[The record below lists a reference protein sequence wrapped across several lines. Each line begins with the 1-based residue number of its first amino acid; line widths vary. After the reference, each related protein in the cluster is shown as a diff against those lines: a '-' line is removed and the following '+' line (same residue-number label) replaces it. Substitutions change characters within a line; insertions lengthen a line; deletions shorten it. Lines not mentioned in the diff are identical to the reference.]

1 MDFQD
6 IFIQA
11 FIGFAGI
18 PAVVGVVNF
27 IKDMVDVGKFNRL
40 ISLFFA
46 MLFNIGGA
54 ALFVGTDIKTLISAA
69 GVGLLVSLAANGY
82 YDVNKTK

>member
-1 MDFQD
+1 MDFEN
-6 IFIQA
+6 IFVTA
-11 FIGFAGI
+11 FIGFTGI

-27 IKDMVDVGKFNRL
+27 IKDMKDLGKYNRL
-40 ISLFFA
+40 VSLFFA

-54 ALFVGTDIKTLISAA
+54 VLFVGTDIKTILTAA

-82 YDVNKTK
+82 YDVTKK

>member
-1 MDFQD
+1 MEFEN

-11 FIGFAGI
+11 FIGFVGI

-27 IKDMVDVGKFNRL
+27 IKDMVDLGKYNRL
-40 ISLFFA
+40 LSLFFA

-54 ALFVGTDIKTLISAA
+54 ALFIGVDLKTLVSAA
-69 GVGLLVSLAANGY
+69 GAGLLVGLAANGY
-82 YDVNKTK
+82 YDVNK

>member
-1 MDFQD
+1 MNFEE

-27 IKDMVDVGKFNRL
+27 IKDMIDLGKYNRL
-40 ISLFFA
+40 VSLFFA

-54 ALFVGTDIKTLISAA
+54 ALFIGTDVKTIVSSA

-82 YDVNKTK
+82 YDANKK

>member
-1 MDFQD
+1 MEFES

-18 PAVVGVVNF
+18 PAVVGIVDL
-27 IKDMVDVGKFNRL
+27 IKDIKDFGKYNRL
-40 ISLFFA
+40 VSLFFA

-54 ALFVGTDIKTLISAA
+54 VLFIGTDLKTIVSAA

-82 YDVNKTK
+82 YDVNK

>member
-1 MDFQD
+1 MDFEN

-27 IKDMVDVGKFNRL
+27 IKDMKDFGKYNRL

-54 ALFVGTDIKTLISAA
+54 ALFIGVDLKTLVSAA

-82 YDVNKTK
+82 YDVYKKQ